1 MKKTIKMSKKA
12 LVETISNAVV
22 KKLITEA
29 QLDNQAIDDENEYDR
44 GYPSNEIVDLY
55 LEKYPDQRGLIQQAY
70 QRLYQQW
77 DEEFDDIRDQRFY
90 NLHNYYV
97 EVFGY
102 KEKDIAINICYDV
115 KDAVRPQRLPR
126 KYYEQLPKDVIE
138 AIEKSA
144 DEYLHD
150 TFDPYDWVM

>member
-1 MKKTIKMSKKA
+1 MKRTIKMSKKA
-12 LVETISNAVV
+12 LVETISNAVM
-22 KKLITEA
+22 KKLVTEA
-29 QLDNQAIDDENEYDR
+29 QLNNQAIDDEGESDHNN
-44 GYPSNEIVDLY
+44 YPSNEIVELY
-55 LEKYPDQRGLIQQAY
+55 LEKYPDKRDLVQQAY

-97 EVFGY
+97 EAFGY
-102 KEKDIAINICYDV
+102 REKDIAINICYDV
-115 KDAVRPQRLPR
+115 KDAVRFQRLPK

-144 DEYLHD
+144 DEYIHD
-150 TFDPYDWVM
+150 NFDPYEWV